1 MATHT
6 THSLRALSF
15 LPPSP
20 LAPRDGTRS
29 EAWEGKRAQL
39 HHSESLWSHR
49 HFYLLSITPK
59 QPTRAQPRD
68 VPHRVHPPADWLPRN
83 FLETVTP
90 LRNSCGWWLQP
101 PPSSSSPQTPTSGEP
116 CPPSSPHPLK
126 DTERSSNSALCKPRP
141 LPVCL

>member
-6 THSLRALSF
+6 THSLRALRF

-20 LAPRDGTRS
+20 LAPRDGMKS

-59 QPTRAQPRD
+59 QPTQAQPRD
-68 VPHRVHPPADWLPRN
+68 VPHRVHPLY
-83 FLETVTP
+83 
-90 LRNSCGWWLQP
+90 C
-101 PPSSSSPQTPTSGEP
+101 
-116 CPPSSPHPLK
+116 
-126 DTERSSNSALCKPRP
+126 
-141 LPVCL
+141 